1 MSKIILESPWYVK
14 SSCATTTWPTCYF
27 AGVVGDK
34 VLGFICIVNCA
45 EQDKVLTAA
54 CQVGYS
60 SRKRYPLLEEWIKAL
75 SCQSC
80 TSVPLT
86 VCYRLKLL
94 YTVPKPMLITKLPS
108 TVPLSPSPNFH
119 PIPNSSSHFI
129 LFFLWN
135 TNTIGIDILFWSFIP
150 LWIKL

>member
-14 SSCATTTWPTCYF
+14 SSCATTTWPTFYF

-60 SRKRYPLLEEWIKAL
+60 SRKRYPPLEEWIKAL
-75 SCQSC
+75 SCQTC

-94 YTVPKPMLITKLPS
+94 YTVPKPMLITKLLLQYP
-108 TVPLSPSPNFH
+108 FH
-119 PIPNSSSHFI
+119 HHLIFIPYPIPVFI
-129 LFFLWN
+129 LSY
-135 TNTIGIDILFWSFIP
+135 SFYEIP
-150 LWIKL
+150 IP